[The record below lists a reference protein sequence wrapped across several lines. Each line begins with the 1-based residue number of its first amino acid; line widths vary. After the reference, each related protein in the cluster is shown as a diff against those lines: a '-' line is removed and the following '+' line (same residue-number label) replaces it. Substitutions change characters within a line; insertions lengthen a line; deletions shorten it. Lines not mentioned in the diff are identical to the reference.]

1 MSATLLSTVGN
12 FGVAADETGMIIE
25 SVSQESRSEMAYTRT
40 RQGARQGL
48 SCYDESVLLRHRGLM
63 ASTAG
68 FSSKLAAA
76 LTLANAAATTHINAT
91 STGKTVLMSVSRER
105 LIEGFE
111 TLEIAS
117 EFLPAF

>member
-48 SCYDESVLLRHRGLM
+48 ACYDESVLLRHRGLM
-63 ASTAG
+63 ATTG
-68 FSSKLAAA
+68 FSGKLAAA
-76 LTLANAAATTHINAT
+76 LTLANTAALTHLNAA
-91 STGKTVLMSVSRER
+91 SGGKTVCMGVTRER
-105 LIEGFE
+105 TIEGFE
-111 TLEIAS
+111 TIEVAS
-117 EFLPAF
+117 EALPAF